1 VPATLNRKQAL
12 AKKNE
17 NPLLL
22 HKNGHGDI
30 EQNPLMKR
38 IPASGRLR
46 LTIVLIISLLTA
58 LMHQQAKAGVS
69 PLNSDGPVPLA
80 AMKLVSFCNNPKAG
94 LDLQAVNTLVDYVLE
109 PKPHKEAALP
119 KLQDATGAYF
129 ESDIRISFADFL
141 NYSYNSTIPSA
152 VTSPSSLR
160 YSRLLSSPGNT
171 KKTPGNWTPPLPGG
185 SPVIIN
191 ETLRNGNT
199 PDQTTG
205 VYYEYDV
212 KRVLILLNHKGR
224 QVLITISKQ
233 VDVSDVGKKGFI
245 LGSDDDWNYY
255 YSGEPGSAKPGL
267 GWVKSYIYNFFSV
280 GVYINS
286 GSSPAMVRSGFFQ
299 WIRAG
304 WSGVNFVQPHHV
316 IKGMKRHDRNY
327 RAILESPNL
336 PASSEITSA
345 YRRLSAL
352 PQSDLTKRYAVLQ
365 QARQS
370 LALQRGKI
378 KADDIKKHN
387 DYFNVPREQ
396 IIEELMVEYLK
407 LALGKPSP
415 IPHNIIAG
423 VH

>member
-1 VPATLNRKQAL
+1 
-12 AKKNE
+12 
-17 NPLLL
+17 
-22 HKNGHGDI
+22 
-30 EQNPLMKR
+30 MKTNS
-38 IPASGRLR
+38 ASGRLR
-46 LTIVLIISLLTA
+46 LTIVLIVSLLTA
-58 LMHQQAKAGVS
+58 LTNQQAQAAVS
-69 PLNSDGPVPLA
+69 PLNSDSPVPVA
-80 AMKLVSFCNNPKAG
+80 VMKLVSFCNNPKAG
-94 LDLQAVNTLVDYVLE
+94 LDLQAVTTLVDYVLE
-109 PKPHKEAALP
+109 PKALKEAALP
-119 KLQDATGAYF
+119 KIQDATGAYF

-160 YSRLLSSPGNT
+160 YSRWINRTEEIKKIASSW
-171 KKTPGNWTPPLPGG
+171 KLPGPADN
-185 SPVIIN
+185 PVVIRQL
-191 ETLRNGNT
+191 LRNGIT

-212 KRVLILLNHKGR
+212 KRTLILLHYKGR
-224 QVLITISKQ
+224 QMLITISKQ

-255 YSGEPGSAKPGL
+255 YTGEPGSAKPGL

-286 GSSPAMVRSGFFQ
+286 SSSPAMVRSGFFQ

-304 WSGVNFVQPHHV
+304 WSGVNFVQSQHV

-327 RAILESPNL
+327 KAILESPNL
-336 PASSEITSA
+336 PASSEIASA
-345 YRRLSAL
+345 YKRLSTM

-370 LALQRGKI
+370 LALQMGKI
-378 KADDIKKHN
+378 KTDDIKKQN
-387 DYFNVPREQ
+387 DYFNAPREQ

-415 IPHNIIAG
+415 IPQNIVMG

>member
-1 VPATLNRKQAL
+1 
-12 AKKNE
+12 
-17 NPLLL
+17 
-22 HKNGHGDI
+22 
-30 EQNPLMKR
+30 MKTNS
-38 IPASGRLR
+38 ASGRLR
-46 LTIVLIISLLTA
+46 LTIVLIVSLLTA
-58 LMHQQAKAGVS
+58 LTNQQAQAAVS
-69 PLNSDGPVPLA
+69 PLNSDSPVPVA
-80 AMKLVSFCNNPKAG
+80 VMKLVSFCNNPKAG
-94 LDLQAVNTLVDYVLE
+94 LDLQAVTTLVDYVLE
-109 PKPHKEAALP
+109 PKALKEAALP
-119 KLQDATGAYF
+119 KIQDATGAYF

-160 YSRLLSSPGNT
+160 YSRWINRTEEIKKIASSW
-171 KKTPGNWTPPLPGG
+171 KLPGPADN
-185 SPVIIN
+185 PVVIRQL
-191 ETLRNGNT
+191 LRNGIT

-212 KRVLILLNHKGR
+212 KRTLILLHYKGR
-224 QVLITISKQ
+224 QMLITISKQ

-255 YSGEPGSAKPGL
+255 YTGEPGSAKPGL

-286 GSSPAMVRSGFFQ
+286 SSSPAMVRSGFFQ

-304 WSGVNFVQPHHV
+304 WSGVNFVQSQHV

-327 RAILESPNL
+327 KAILESPNL
-336 PASSEITSA
+336 PASSEIASA
-345 YRRLSAL
+345 YKRLSTM

-370 LALQRGKI
+370 LALQMGKI
-378 KADDIKKHN
+378 KTDDIKKQN
-387 DYFNVPREQ
+387 DYFNAPREQ

-415 IPHNIIAG
+415 IPQNIVIG

>member
-1 VPATLNRKQAL
+1 
-12 AKKNE
+12 
-17 NPLLL
+17 
-22 HKNGHGDI
+22 
-30 EQNPLMKR
+30 MKTNS
-38 IPASGRLR
+38 ASGRLR
-46 LTIVLIISLLTA
+46 LTIVLVVSLLTA
-58 LMHQQAKAGVS
+58 LTNQQAQAAVS
-69 PLNSDGPVPLA
+69 PLNSDSPVPVA
-80 AMKLVSFCNNPKAG
+80 VMKLVSFCNNPKAG
-94 LDLQAVNTLVDYVLE
+94 LDLQAVTTLVDYVLE
-109 PKPHKEAALP
+109 PKALKEAALP
-119 KLQDATGAYF
+119 KIQDATGAYF

-160 YSRLLSSPGNT
+160 YSRWINRTEEIKKIASSW
-171 KKTPGNWTPPLPGG
+171 KLPGPADN
-185 SPVIIN
+185 PVVIRQL
-191 ETLRNGNT
+191 LRNGIT

-212 KRVLILLNHKGR
+212 KRTLILLHYKGR
-224 QVLITISKQ
+224 QMLITISKQ

-255 YSGEPGSAKPGL
+255 YTGEPGSAKPGL

-286 GSSPAMVRSGFFQ
+286 SSSPAMVRSGFFQ

-304 WSGVNFVQPHHV
+304 WSGVNFVQSQHV

-327 RAILESPNL
+327 KAILESPNL
-336 PASSEITSA
+336 PASSEIASA
-345 YRRLSAL
+345 YKRLSTM

-370 LALQRGKI
+370 LALQMGKI
-378 KADDIKKHN
+378 KTDDIKKQN
-387 DYFNVPREQ
+387 DYFNAPREQ

-415 IPHNIIAG
+415 IPQNIVMG

>member
-1 VPATLNRKQAL
+1 
-12 AKKNE
+12 
-17 NPLLL
+17 
-22 HKNGHGDI
+22 
-30 EQNPLMKR
+30 MK
-38 IPASGRLR
+38 INSASGRLW
-46 LTIVLIISLLTA
+46 LTIVLIVSLLTA
-58 LMHQQAKAGVS
+58 LTHQQAPAAIS
-69 PLNSDGPVPLA
+69 PLNSDGPVPAA
-80 AMKLVSFCNNPKAG
+80 AMKLVSFCNNPRAG
-94 LDLQAVNTLVDYVLE
+94 LDLRAVTTLVDYVLE
-109 PKPHKEAALP
+109 PKSLKEAALP
-119 KLQDATGAYF
+119 IIQDATGAYF

-160 YSRLLSSPGNT
+160 YSRSIGIPGNT
-171 KKTPGNWTPPLPGG
+171 NKMPVNWILPAPGG

-191 ETLRNGNT
+191 ELLRNGNT

-212 KRVLILLNHKGR
+212 KRTLILLNHKGR

-245 LGSDDDWNYY
+245 VGSDDDWNYY
-255 YSGEPGSAKPGL
+255 YSGDPGSAKTGL
-267 GWVKSYIYNFFSV
+267 GWVKSYIYDFFSV

-286 GSSPAMVRSGFFQ
+286 SSSPAMVRSGFFQ

-304 WSGVNFVQPHHV
+304 WSGVNFVQPQHV
-316 IKGMKRHDRNY
+316 IKGMNRHNRNHK
-327 RAILESPNL
+327 AILESPNL
-336 PASSEITSA
+336 PASSEIASA
-345 YRRLSAL
+345 YQRLSAL

-370 LALQRGKI
+370 LALKGGKI
-378 KADDIKKHN
+378 KTDEIKKQN
-387 DYFNVPREQ
+387 DYFNAPKEQ

-415 IPHNIIAG
+415 IAKNLVIGAH
-423 VH
+423 

>member
-1 VPATLNRKQAL
+1 
-12 AKKNE
+12 
-17 NPLLL
+17 
-22 HKNGHGDI
+22 
-30 EQNPLMKR
+30 MKTNS
-38 IPASGRLR
+38 ASGRLR
-46 LTIVLIISLLTA
+46 LTIILIVSLLTA
-58 LMHQQAKAGVS
+58 LTNQQALAAVS
-69 PLNSDGPVPLA
+69 PLNSDSPVPVA
-80 AMKLVSFCNNPKAG
+80 VMKLISFCNNPKAG
-94 LDLQAVNTLVDYVLE
+94 LDLQAVTTLVDYVLE
-109 PKPHKEAALP
+109 PKSLKEAVLP
-119 KLQDATGAYF
+119 KIQDATGAYF
-129 ESDIRISFADFL
+129 ESDIRINFADFI
-141 NYSYNSTIPSA
+141 NYSYNSTIPAA

-160 YSRLLSSPGNT
+160 YSRSIGNPGNT
-171 KKTPGNWTPPLPGG
+171 KKVPGNWILPAPGG
-185 SPVIIN
+185 SPVIIS
-191 ETLRNGNT
+191 ELLRNGNT

-212 KRVLILLNHKGR
+212 KRALILLNHKGR

-233 VDVSDVGKKGFI
+233 IDVSDVGKKGFI

-304 WSGVNFVQPHHV
+304 WSGINFVQPQHV
-316 IKGMKRHDRNY
+316 IKGMKRHDRNSK
-327 RAILESPNL
+327 AILESPNL
-336 PASSEITSA
+336 PTSSEIASA
-345 YRRLSAL
+345 YKRLSTL
-352 PQSDLTKRYAVLQ
+352 PQSDLTKRYTALQ

-378 KADDIKKHN
+378 KTDDIKRQN

-415 IPHNIIAG
+415 IPQNIVTS

>member
-1 VPATLNRKQAL
+1 
-12 AKKNE
+12 
-17 NPLLL
+17 
-22 HKNGHGDI
+22 
-30 EQNPLMKR
+30 MKTNS
-38 IPASGRLR
+38 ASGRLR
-46 LTIVLIISLLTA
+46 LTIVLIVSLLTA
-58 LMHQQAKAGVS
+58 LTNQQAQAAVS
-69 PLNSDGPVPLA
+69 PLNSDSPVPVA
-80 AMKLVSFCNNPKAG
+80 VMKLVSFCNNPKAG
-94 LDLQAVNTLVDYVLE
+94 LDLQAVTTLVDYVLE
-109 PKPHKEAALP
+109 PKALKEAALP
-119 KLQDATGAYF
+119 KIQDATGAYF

-160 YSRLLSSPGNT
+160 YSRWINRTEEIKKIASSW
-171 KKTPGNWTPPLPGG
+171 KLPGPADN
-185 SPVIIN
+185 PVVIRQL
-191 ETLRNGNT
+191 LRNGIT

-212 KRVLILLNHKGR
+212 KRTLILLHYKGR
-224 QVLITISKQ
+224 QMLITISKQ

-255 YSGEPGSAKPGL
+255 YTGEPGSAKPGL

-286 GSSPAMVRSGFFQ
+286 SSSPAMVRSGFFQ

-304 WSGVNFVQPHHV
+304 WSGVNFVQSQHV

-327 RAILESPNL
+327 KAILESPNL
-336 PASSEITSA
+336 PASSEIVSA
-345 YRRLSAL
+345 YKRLSTM

-370 LALQRGKI
+370 LALQMGKI
-378 KADDIKKHN
+378 KTDDIKKQN
-387 DYFNVPREQ
+387 DYFNAPREQ

-415 IPHNIIAG
+415 IPQNIVMG

>member
-1 VPATLNRKQAL
+1 
-12 AKKNE
+12 
-17 NPLLL
+17 
-22 HKNGHGDI
+22 
-30 EQNPLMKR
+30 MKR
-38 IPASGRLR
+38 NSASCRLR
-46 LTIVLIISLLTA
+46 LTIVLIVSLLTA
-58 LMHQQAKAGVS
+58 LMHQQAQAAIS
-69 PLNSDGPVPLA
+69 PLNSAGPVSAA

-94 LDLQAVNTLVDYVLE
+94 LDLQAVTTLVDYVLE
-109 PKPHKEAALP
+109 PKSLKEAALP
-119 KLQDATGAYF
+119 KIQDATGAYF

-160 YSRLLSSPGNT
+160 YSRSISSPGNT
-171 KKTPGNWTPPLPGG
+171 KKMPVNWILPAPGG
-185 SPVIIN
+185 NPVIIN
-191 ETLRNGNT
+191 ELLRNGNT

-212 KRVLILLNHKGR
+212 KRTLILLNHKGR

-286 GSSPAMVRSGFFQ
+286 SSSPAVVRSGFFQ

-304 WSGVNFVQPHHV
+304 WSGVNFVQSQHV
-316 IKGMKRHDRNY
+316 IKGMNRHNRNY
-327 RAILESPNL
+327 KAILESPNL
-336 PASSEITSA
+336 PSSSEITST
-345 YRRLSAL
+345 YQRLSAL
-352 PQSDLTKRYAVLQ
+352 SQSDLTKRYAVLQ

-370 LALQRGKI
+370 LALQGGKI
-378 KADDIKKHN
+378 KIDEIKKQN
-387 DYFNVPREQ
+387 EYFNAPKEQ
-396 IIEELMVEYLK
+396 IIQELMVEYLK
-407 LALGKPSP
+407 LALGKRSP
-415 IPHNIIAG
+415 IAKNLFMG
-423 VH
+423 TN

>member
-1 VPATLNRKQAL
+1 
-12 AKKNE
+12 
-17 NPLLL
+17 
-22 HKNGHGDI
+22 
-30 EQNPLMKR
+30 MKTNS
-38 IPASGRLR
+38 ASGRLR
-46 LTIVLIISLLTA
+46 LTIVLIVSLLIA
-58 LMHQQAKAGVS
+58 LTNQQAQASVS
-69 PLNSDGPVPLA
+69 PLNSDSPVPVA
-80 AMKLVSFCNNPKAG
+80 VMKLVSFCNNPKVG
-94 LDLQAVNTLVDYVLE
+94 LDLQAVTTLVDYVLE
-109 PKPHKEAALP
+109 PKALKEAALP
-119 KLQDATGAYF
+119 KIQDATGAYF
-129 ESDIRISFADFL
+129 ESNIKVSFADFI
-141 NYSYNSTIPSA
+141 NYSYNSTIPAA

-160 YSRLLSSPGNT
+160 YSRPLNSPGNT
-171 KKTPGNWTPPLPGG
+171 KKVPGNWILPAPGG
-185 SPVIIN
+185 SPVIIS
-191 ETLRNGNT
+191 ELLRNGNT

-255 YSGEPGSAKPGL
+255 YSGEPGSAKLGL

-286 GSSPAMVRSGFFQ
+286 GSSPPMVRSGFFQ

-304 WSGVNFVQPHHV
+304 WSGVNFVQTQHV
-316 IKGMKRHDRNY
+316 IKGMKRHDRNSK
-327 RAILESPNL
+327 AILESPNL

-345 YRRLSAL
+345 YKRLSTM

-378 KADDIKKHN
+378 KTDDIKKQN

-415 IPHNIIAG
+415 IPQNIVMG